1 MELLYNIN
9 MKPLPFSLHV
19 KQFLALCCPSIRCL
33 TCNMGPER
41 KSETMLHDDCVSERV
56 TLAWTLSGD
65 TDLLF
70 YVYIVP
76 FCYNGAIF
84 S

>member
-1 MELLYNIN
+1 
-9 MKPLPFSLHV
+9 
-19 KQFLALCCPSIRCL
+19 
-33 TCNMGPER
+33 MGPER